1 MKSLDFLAQ
10 HPTFKDFSRE
20 DLAALA
26 EQSDEARFERDQPIF
41 EDEDPGDRM
50 YIIRSG
56 SVKIYK
62 TVKQFEKT
70 LTVLSA
76 GDVFG
81 EMALLDG
88 QPRSASARP
97 LEGTEV
103 VVLPKAKFQALRERH
118 PKVALKLMDLLVRFL
133 SQRLRAANKNLEVIS
148 FWID

>member
-1 MKSLDFLAQ
+1 MKSLEFLAS
-10 HPTFKDFSRE
+10 HPTFKDFTRD
-20 DLAALA
+20 DLTALA
-26 EQSDEARFERDQPIF
+26 DQCEEARFERDQPIF
-41 EDEDPGDRM
+41 QDEDPGDRM

-62 TVKQFEKT
+62 TVRAFEKT

-88 QPRSASARP
+88 QPRSASARA
-97 LEGTEV
+97 LEGSEA
-103 VVLPKAKFQALRERH
+103 VVLPKAKFFELREKS